1 MIPKHEGSIQ
11 LDNLCDFGR
20 ILRNV
25 HKKFGNVKLVAFK
38 SDVSRAYCL
47 LPVHPLW
54 QIQQIVT
61 IDGHRHVNR
70 CNHFGNRA
78 AGRVW
83 GCFIGLVLWIA
94 IFIKGLNDL
103 LGYIDDDFSWEF
115 ESNVLWYKPYHKYF
129 PTKQCRLLKLWDE
142 LGIPHEEKK
151 QVFGSPLTII
161 GLDVDP
167 NIMTITMP
175 LQARDNLILAICT
188 FACEGRRHPL
198 REFQSLA
205 GWINWALNAYPL
217 FRPGLSVMY
226 AKMSGKDKPHQPIWV
241 SRSLVRELIWIV
253 DHIQQSNGVHIME
266 FLEWNIGDADEV
278 LFTDAC
284 PSGLAFCSPRLLLSF
299 QYSVSHISNHNIF
312 FFEALAVLSALDFAI
327 HNISPLPRRLAI
339 FTDNTNSVD
348 VFNSLHAKP
357 PINPILLTA
366 MDLLIT
372 SNVSLH
378 VCHVA
383 GENNIVA
390 DALSRFRNDVA
401 RSSAPGLSIGLFQ
414 PPHLTLGAAAT

>member
-1 MIPKHEGSIQ
+1 MSIRS
-11 LDNLCDFGR
+11 LEMSSLSPSNLTSCTYR
-20 ILRNV
+20 
-25 HKKFGNVKLVAFK
+25 
-38 SDVSRAYCL
+38 L

-54 QIQQIVT
+54 QIRQIVT
-61 IDGHRHVNR
+61 IDGLCHVNH

-94 IFIKGLNDL
+94 IFIKGLDDL

-129 PTKQCRLLKLWDE
+129 PAKQCQFLKLWDE
-142 LGIPHEEKK
+142 LGIPHKEKK
-151 QVFGSPLTII
+151 QVFRSPLTII

-167 NIMTITMP
+167 NTMTITMP
-175 LQARDNLILAICT
+175 LQAHDNLILAIHT

-198 REFQSLA
+198 HKFQSLT

-217 FRPGLSVMY
+217 LRPGLSVMY

-241 SRSLVRELIWIV
+241 SHSLVRELIWIT

-266 FLEWNIGDADEV
+266 SLEWNIRDANEV

-284 PSGLAFCSPRLLLSF
+284 PSGLAFWSPCLLLGF

-312 FFEALAVLSALDFAI
+312 FFEALAMLSALDFAV
-327 HNISPLPRRLAI
+327 HNISPLPRCLTI
-339 FTDNTNSVD
+339 FTNNTNSVD
-348 VFNSLHAKP
+348 VFNSLHTKP

-378 VCHVA
+378 VCHIA
-383 GENNIVA
+383 SENNIVTN
-390 DALSRFRNDVA
+390 ALSHF
-401 RSSAPGLSIGLFQ
+401 
-414 PPHLTLGAAAT
+414 